1 MTTWLTRQR
10 YLIDF
15 TLSSLGRRKT
25 RTIGL
30 GLVYTLLVFILSSVL
45 LASHAL
51 RREAALLLQDSPDII
66 VQRLVAGRHDLLPAS
81 YLEPL
86 RSLRGVTAVTGR
98 LWGYYYDPVV
108 KANYTLMAATQR
120 GLVANAIVIGSG
132 LARSRGFDRGDY
144 FTLRAADGRPVVFQV
159 VERLDSRSELLNAD
173 LILLSPDSYRA
184 LFGIPVGVYTD
195 AAVTVRNPREVRTVA
210 EKIVQLL
217 PDSRPIL
224 REEVLRTYEA
234 IFGWREGM
242 VFIALG
248 AVILAFV
255 ILAWDKA
262 SGLSAEE
269 RREIGILKAIG
280 WETADVIAMK
290 FWEGA
295 LISLTAFLSGYL
307 LAYLHVFYGQAALFT
322 PVLKGWAVLYPSFR
336 LTPVI
341 DGLQVTVL
349 FAGTV
354 LPYTFATLI
363 PIWRAAIAD
372 PDTVMRL

>member
-1 MTTWLTRQR
+1 MKTWLARQR

-15 TLSSLGRRKT
+15 TLSSLGRHKAKN
-25 RTIGL
+25 IGL

-51 RREAALLLQDSPDII
+51 RHEAVALLQDSPDII
-66 VQRLVAGRHDLLPAS
+66 VQRLVAGRHDLLPAGD
-81 YLEPL
+81 LEPL
-86 RSLRGVTAVTGR
+86 RQLRGVTAVTGR
-98 LWGYYYDPVV
+98 LWGYYYDPIV
-108 KANYTLMAATQR
+108 KANYTLMAAPQR
-120 GLVANAIVIGSG
+120 ALGPHTAVIGFG
-132 LARSRGFDRGDY
+132 LARTRGLDSGDY
-144 FTLRAADGRPVVFQV
+144 FKLHNAARQPVLFKV
-159 VERLDSRSELLNAD
+159 VGLLDSQSELLSAD

-184 LFGIPVGVYTD
+184 LFGIPTQLYTD
-195 AAVTVRNPREVRTVA
+195 AVVTVRNPREVRTVA

-217 PDSRPIL
+217 PNSRSIL
-224 REEVLRTYEA
+224 REEILRTYEA
-234 IFGWREGM
+234 VFGWREGM
-242 VFIALG
+242 VFIALS
-248 AVILAFV
+248 AVILAFA

-290 FWEGA
+290 FWEGM

-354 LPYTFATLI
+354 LPYTLATLI
-363 PIWRAAIAD
+363 PSWRAAITD

>member
-1 MTTWLTRQR
+1 MKTWLARQR
-10 YLIDF
+10 YRIDF
-15 TLSSLGRRKT
+15 TLSALGRRKA

-66 VQRLVAGRHDLLPAS
+66 VQRLVAGRHELLPAS
-81 YLEPL
+81 DLEPI

-108 KANYTLMAATQR
+108 KANYTLMAAPQR
-120 GLVANAIVIGSG
+120 ELAPNAIIIGSG

-159 VERLDSRSELLNAD
+159 VERLDSRSELVSAD
-173 LILLSPDSYRA
+173 LILLSPASYRA
-184 LFGIPVGVYTD
+184 LFGIPAGVYTD
-195 AAVTVRNPREVRTVA
+195 AVVTVRNPREVRTVA
-210 EKIVQLL
+210 EKIVQWL
-217 PDSRPIL
+217 PASRPIL

-242 VFIALG
+242 VFIALS
-248 AVILAFV
+248 AVMLAFG

-363 PIWRAAIAD
+363 PIWRAAITD